1 MKFIAFEFTT
11 EFFLS
16 SLIVFGLTWA
26 ILYYTIKS
34 AVKNGMIEAHR
45 FNSLPEEIQR
55 AMMDEDSSFTTE
67 QLELKKRYEKGELT
81 IEEYK
86 TEWDKL
92 KSGGI

>member
-11 EFFLS
+11 ELFLA

-26 ILYYTIKS
+26 MLYFTIKA

-55 AMMDEDSSFTTE
+55 AMLNEDSSFTNE
-67 QLELKKRYEKGELT
+67 QEKLKKRYENGELT
-81 IEEYK
+81 LEEYK
-86 TEWDKL
+86 TEWDRL
-92 KSGGI
+92 K